1 MTGPMKWPNS
11 VTGPTVILPTSARS
25 VSLNLPWPSQSD
37 LGTYNR
43 ERAEHFWPVEVQPRQ
58 QSPCLVHHERQIF
71 IM

>member
-43 ERAEHFWPVEVQPRQ
+43 ERAEHFWPVKVQARQ
-58 QSPCLVHHERQIF
+58 QGPCLVHHESH
-71 IM
+71 